1 MGSGMLLCILR
12 ESIRFLLIGF
22 VAAWISSIVVRGRIV
37 RLRGC
42 LPFLVF
48 GLVGAL
54 AGGYALDAL
63 GQSDLLSVAAAIAGA
78 VLALVVLQY
87 LRNA

>member
-1 MGSGMLLCILR
+1 MQR
-12 ESIRFLLIGF
+12 ELIRFLLIGL
-22 VAAWISSIVVRGRIV
+22 VSAWIASIVVRGRII

-48 GLVGAL
+48 SFTGAL
-54 AGGYALDAL
+54 GGGYLLDL
-63 GQSDLLSVAAAIAGA
+63 IGLSDLASVIAAAAGA
-78 VLALVVLQY
+78 IAMLVFMQM

>member
-1 MGSGMLLCILR
+1 M
-12 ESIRFLLIGF
+12 GF

-37 RLRGC
+37 RVRGC
-42 LPFLVF
+42 LSYLVF
-48 GLVGAL
+48 GVTGAL

-63 GQSDLLSVAAAIAGA
+63 GFSDIVSVVAATGGAIT
-78 VLALVVLQY
+78 ALVVLQY